1 MTRQIRR
8 LGLVLVAL
16 FVVMF
21 AQMTNLQVLQADRL
35 AHHPGN
41 TRDAVRD
48 FGSPRGS
55 MFTVDGRE
63 IARSVPNSDTRS
75 KFKWVREYPARALY
89 SHVIGYFSF
98 TYGSVGLERTYNAL
112 LAGRKVALTLR
123 RAADL
128 LKDRTV
134 TADLTLTIDDRIQR
148 SAAAALGR
156 RPGSVVALDP
166 KTGAILAMVSY
177 PRFDPN
183 PLAGVDQEA
192 VQVAFKQLSEDPAKP
207 LLARAYREVYP
218 PGSTFKTIT
227 TAAGLGNGS
236 VTADTT
242 YPVIAEL
249 PLPLTNRPLRN
260 FGGRACGGTLAASFA
275 VSCNTSFARL
285 GLDLGAR
292 VLHDGAV
299 QFGFTSKPP
308 LDVSP
313 GPVASRFPSV
323 EFFTRNTPALAQSAI
338 GQGEVAATP
347 LEMALVAAGIA
358 NGGKVPTPH
367 LLKEARERRVSGAA
381 EIRGESRSTWTTAT
395 SPEVAAQIRDF
406 MVQVVE
412 VGTGRRAAI
421 AGVAVAAKTGTA
433 QTTNNRAH
441 AWTIAFAPAD
451 DPLVAV
457 AVIVEDQP
465 EVSSTTGGRVA
476 APVARAV
483 MQEALAVRR

>member
-8 LGLVLVAL
+8 LGLALIAL

-21 AQMTNLQVLQADRL
+21 AQMTNLQVLQANRL

-55 MFTVDGRE
+55 IFTADGRE
-63 IARSVPNSDTRS
+63 IARSVPNTDHRS
-75 KFKWVREYPARALY
+75 KFAWTREYPARGLY
-89 SHVIGYFSF
+89 SHISGYFSF
-98 TYGSVGLERTYNAL
+98 TFGSTGLERTYNSL
-112 LAGRKVALTLR
+112 LAGRKVAFTFK

-134 TADLTLTIDDRIQR
+134 TADLTLTIDDRVQR
-148 SAAAALGR
+148 VAAEALGAR
-156 RPGSVVALDP
+156 RGSVVALDV
-166 KTGAILAMVSY
+166 KSGAVLAMVSF

-183 PLAGVDQEA
+183 PLAGVDQKA
-192 VQVAFKQLSEDPAKP
+192 VQAAFKGLSQDPAKP
-207 LLARAYREVYP
+207 LLARAYRELYP

-227 TAAGLGNGS
+227 TA
-236 VTADTT
+236 TALSTGTATAATT
-242 YPVIAEL
+242 YPVISEL

-260 FGGRACGGTLAASFA
+260 FGGKACGGTLAASFT

-285 GLDLGAR
+285 GLDLGAQA
-292 VLHDGAV
+292 LHDGAV
-299 QFGFTSKPP
+299 GFGFTARPP

-313 GPVASRFPSV
+313 GPVASRFPAV
-323 EFFTRNTPALAQSAI
+323 DFFTRNTPALAQSAI

-358 NGGKVPTPH
+358 NGGKIPTPH
-367 LLKEARERRVSGAA
+367 VLKEARERRASGAA
-381 EIRGESRSTWTTAT
+381 QIQGESRSTWITAT
-395 SPEVAAQIRDF
+395 TPAAAAQVRDF
-406 MVQVVE
+406 MVDVVAN
-412 VGTGRRAAI
+412 GTGRRAAI
-421 AGVAVAAKTGTA
+421 AGVTVAAKTGTA
-433 QTTNNRAH
+433 QTANNRAH
-441 AWTIAFAPAD
+441 AWTIAFAPAE
-451 DPLVAV
+451 DPQVAV

-465 EVSSTTGGRVA
+465 EVSSATGGRVA

-483 MQEALAVRR
+483 LQEGLAVRR